1 LVLHGP
7 PARLKVLKP
16 LGVDVVHVMS
26 VDLVVTVLDL
36 NDVTHLAG
44 HAPRA
49 LVVPVV
55 MNADRVVMNV
65 VIRAASN
72 VPKPRA

>member
-1 LVLHGP
+1 MAH
-7 PARLKVLKP
+7 A
-16 LGVDVVHVMS
+16 MS

-36 NDVTHLAG
+36 NDGTHLAG

-55 MNADRVVMNV
+55 MNADRVVRNV